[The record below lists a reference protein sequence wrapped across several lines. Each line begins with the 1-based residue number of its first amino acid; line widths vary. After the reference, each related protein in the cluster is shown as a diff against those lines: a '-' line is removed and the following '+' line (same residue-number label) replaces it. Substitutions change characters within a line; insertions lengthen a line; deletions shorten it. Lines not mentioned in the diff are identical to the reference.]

1 MTTLNVIFLF
11 DDGEGFKSSLR
22 WNINGAKND
31 ERITL
36 EVLEA
41 IAGFLNTGD
50 SVLLIGVR
58 DDGFASWDRIGRQDL
73 PSTLPGKI
81 SCCRFE
87 SESSQASGV
96 LSEFIRARIQRQ
108 VQRECRPACRRTLNS
123 DCSAVGF
130 RTTAYQRE
138 PQARA
143 DLLSRLSPPRS
154 RKWIK
159 EVGLIFASDYRSIIV
174 SSSAIA

>member
-50 SVLLIGVR
+50 GVLLIGVR
-58 DDGFASWDRIGRQDL
+58 DDGSLHGIASD
-73 PSTLPGKI
+73 GKI
-81 SCCRFE
+81 YHQRCQEE
-87 SESSQASGV
+87 SRAADSNLRAVSSGV
-96 LSEFIRARIQRQ
+96 LSE
-108 VQRECRPACRRTLNS
+108 
-123 DCSAVGF
+123 
-130 RTTAYQRE
+130 
-138 PQARA
+138 
-143 DLLSRLSPPRS
+143 
-154 RKWIK
+154 
-159 EVGLIFASDYRSIIV
+159 
-174 SSSAIA
+174 

>member
-50 SVLLIGVR
+50 GVLLIGVR

-87 SESSQASGV
+87 SESSQQRSSFRVTQIRVHADRIV
-96 LSEFIRARIQRQ
+96 LDFNHELAGHALTFDLRI
-108 VQRECRPACRRTLNS
+108 VKVE
-123 DCSAVGF
+123 
-130 RTTAYQRE
+130 
-138 PQARA
+138 
-143 DLLSRLSPPRS
+143 
-154 RKWIK
+154 
-159 EVGLIFASDYRSIIV
+159 
-174 SSSAIA
+174 

>member
-50 SVLLIGVR
+50 GVLLIGVR

-138 PQARA
+138 PPSPSRFALPTEPAAFSQMDQRGGP
-143 DLLSRLSPPRS
+143 DLR
-154 RKWIK
+154 
-159 EVGLIFASDYRSIIV
+159 
-174 SSSAIA
+174 

>member
-50 SVLLIGVR
+50 GVLLIGVR
-58 DDGFASWDRIGRQDL
+58 DDGSLHGIASD
-73 PSTLPGKI
+73 GKI
-81 SCCRFE
+81 YHQRCQEKS
-87 SESSQASGV
+87 
-96 LSEFIRARIQRQ
+96 RAADSNLRA
-108 VQRECRPACRRTLNS
+108 VRPAE
-123 DCSAVGF
+123 F
-130 RTTAYQRE
+130 F
-138 PQARA
+138 P
-143 DLLSRLSPPRS
+143 
-154 RKWIK
+154 
-159 EVGLIFASDYRSIIV
+159 
-174 SSSAIA
+174 SS

>member
-50 SVLLIGVR
+50 GVLLIGVR
-58 DDGFASWDRIGRQDL
+58 DDGFASWDRIGRRDL
-73 PSTLPGKI
+73 PHQRCQEKSRAADSNL
-81 SCCRFE
+81 RAVRQR
-87 SESSQASGV
+87 SSFRVHKGANPEAS
-96 LSEFIRARIQRQ
+96 A
-108 VQRECRPACRRTLNS
+108 T
-123 DCSAVGF
+123 
-130 RTTAYQRE
+130 
-138 PQARA
+138 
-143 DLLSRLSPPRS
+143 
-154 RKWIK
+154 
-159 EVGLIFASDYRSIIV
+159 
-174 SSSAIA
+174 